1 MRSGLLYLSLALGCL
16 GLGISRAHA
25 AQPGCMKCHGDE
37 AVMKALVKPV
47 IHASSEGEG

>member
-1 MRSGLLYLSLALGCL
+1 LSLALACFGF
-16 GLGISRAHA
+16 GLPQAEA
-25 AQPGCMKCHGDE
+25 APPGCMKCHGDE